1 MDVNQFYRELFEY
14 TLGLD
19 VLGLESRFRD
29 LVRLVETKTL
39 TTFGNYFPVRYHMI
53 LDLDDSNAI
62 INKHH
67 RTRGVEY
74 YLSDPV
80 LDKYHL
86 PILGIEQIDFSNND
100 PTVDPYDPE
109 TSAFLSA
116 MVANRNNITVES
128 VLLGAEYTYNRTL
141 TDFSI
146 PYKRY
151 HELRG
156 SRVLYLE
163 NWPQGCQIEL
173 HIKTRYPNIV
183 SIPEEYHELFMQLA
197 KYDIKIKLWNELKY
211 LEDVVTPAGNINLKI
226 SDWDSAD
233 KDREDFLRDLKNK
246 SLPDRVLDNYFRL
259 V

>member
-1 MDVNQFYRELFEY
+1 MEVNQFYRELFEY

-39 TTFGNYFPVRYHMI
+39 LTFGNYFPVRYNML
-53 LDLDDSNAI
+53 LDLNDDNLVVP
-62 INKHH
+62 KHH
-67 RTRGVEY
+67 NTRGMEY
-74 YLSDPV
+74 FLHDDV
-80 LDKYHL
+80 LDKYNL
-86 PILGIEQIDFSNND
+86 PILGIDGIDYSNND

-128 VLLGAEYTYNRTL
+128 VLMGAEYTYNRTL
-141 TDFSI
+141 TDFAI

-163 NWPQGCQIEL
+163 NWAHGTQIEL
-173 HIKTRYPNIV
+173 RIKTRYPNIV
-183 SIPEEYHELFMQLA
+183 AIPEEYHDIFMTLA
-197 KYDIKIKLWNELKY
+197 KYDVKIKLWNELKY
-211 LEDVVTPAGNINLKI
+211 LEDIVTPAGNINLKI

-233 KDREDFLRDLKNK
+233 KDRDDYIRDLKSK
-246 SLPDRVLDNYFRL
+246 TLPDRILDNYFRL